1 MPDPSPETEAPS
13 SNSRVCDEIG
23 RAVGSLWQRRSGVRP
38 TSVQTEFINDVVRC
52 TIDRGAEVEPAAD
65 GEAPEPATGKSDP
78 LGDVGYQRLAQVAVS
93 EATGRTVTGFIA
105 KRVKEGEPATNSF
118 ILEPVRTRH

>member
-13 SNSRVCDEIG
+13 PTSQVCDQIG

-38 TSVQTEFINDVVRC
+38 TSVHTEFVNDVVRC
-52 TIDRGAEVEPAAD
+52 TIDRGAE
-65 GEAPEPATGKSDP
+65 PEPEAEATGSET
-78 LGDVGYQRLAQVAVS
+78 LGDLGYQRLAQVAVA

-105 KRVKEGEPATNSF
+105 KRVKDGEPATNAF